1 MIIKNGKVWCGHKFK
16 KEDKFSLAFFFY
28 PYFLLGLFL
37 CLLSFQTTS
46 PSSHQS
52 VKKNVHIGFGLDLK
66 DLGLFQ
72 FGKELLVNHYYQDGF
87 WKAGD
92 TFIVD
97 RRNIHI
103 TKSFSVLMRNYSQK
117 NSNLIL

>member
-1 MIIKNGKVWCGHKFK
+1 MVRCGHKFK

-28 PYFLLGLFL
+28 QYFLLGLFL

-66 DLGLFQ
+66 DLVLFQ
-72 FGKELLVNHYYQDGF
+72 FGKNYWRTITIKMGFGKQETLLSLIEETYILPNH
-87 WKAGD
+87 
-92 TFIVD
+92 
-97 RRNIHI
+97 
-103 TKSFSVLMRNYSQK
+103 FSANEE
-117 NSNLIL
+117 N

>member
-1 MIIKNGKVWCGHKFK
+1 MRIKNGKVWAQIQKRGQIFPCLFLSI
-16 KEDKFSLAFFFY
+16 FFVWPFFY
-28 PYFLLGLFL
+28 AF
-37 CLLSFQTTS
+37 LSFQTTS

-52 VKKNVHIGFGLDLK
+52 VKKNVHTGFGLDLK

-103 TKSFSVLMRNYSQK
+103 TKSFQC
-117 NSNLIL
+117 

>member
-1 MIIKNGKVWCGHKFK
+1 MVRCGHKFK
-16 KEDKFSLAFFFY
+16 KEDKFSPAFFY
-28 PYFLLGLFL
+28 PYFLLGLFFYAF
-37 CLLSFQTTS
+37 LSFQTTS

-52 VKKNVHIGFGLDLK
+52 VKKNVHTGFGLDLK

-103 TKSFSVLMRNYSQK
+103 TKSFQC
-117 NSNLIL
+117 